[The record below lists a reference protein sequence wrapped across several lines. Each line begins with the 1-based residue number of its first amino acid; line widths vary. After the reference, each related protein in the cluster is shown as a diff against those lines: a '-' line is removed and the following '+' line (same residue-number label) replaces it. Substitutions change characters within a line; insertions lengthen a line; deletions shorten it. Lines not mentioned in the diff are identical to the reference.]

1 MAEPDG
7 FFLSLSRHLRHMATM
22 TPSVNTDVMRVFD
35 RSLLRRRRERAADG
49 YGAFAFLEEEVAGR
63 VAERLD
69 DIRRRFPL
77 ALELGSRS
85 GALGRAIRASGKVDT
100 LVQSD
105 LAPCW
110 AAARSGEGP
119 ALALDEEFLPVADGS
134 LDAVFGA
141 LSLHWVNDLPGALAQ
156 LRRALKPDG
165 LLLVALLGGE
175 TLVEL
180 RDAFAEAEVEVTGGL
195 SPRVSPFADLRDA
208 GGLLQRAGFALP
220 VVDADTI
227 TVTYDTALHLMR
239 DLRGMG
245 ETNMVLERR
254 RAPMT
259 RALLGR
265 VAEIYAQR
273 FAGDDG
279 RIPARF
285 QILYLTGWAPAP
297 SQPKPLRPGSAQ
309 GRLAA
314 ALGGAEVGTGEKPG
328 GA

>member
-1 MAEPDG
+1 MGERGG
-7 FFLSLSRHLRHMATM
+7 FSLSLLRRVVHMAAMAQSAT
-22 TPSVNTDVMRVFD
+22 TDAMRVFD
-35 RSLLRRRRERAADG
+35 RLLLRRRRERAADG
-49 YGAFAFLEEEVAGR
+49 FGDFAFLEEEVAHR
-63 VAERLD
+63 LAERLE

-77 ALELGSRS
+77 ALELGARS
-85 GALGRAIRASGKVDT
+85 GELGRALRASGKVGT
-100 LVQSD
+100 LIQSD
-105 LAPCW
+105 LAPRW
-110 AAARSGEGP
+110 AAARGAEGP
-119 ALALDEEFLPVADGS
+119 ALALDEEFLPIADGS

-141 LSLHWVNDLPGALAQ
+141 LSLHWVNDLPGALTQ
-156 LRRALKPDG
+156 VRRALKPDG

-245 ETNMVLERR
+245 ETNVVLERR

-259 RALLGR
+259 RALLNR
-265 VAEIYAQR
+265 VATVYADR
-273 FAGDDG
+273 FADADG

-297 SQPKPLRPGSAQ
+297 SQPQPLRPGSAQ

-328 GA
+328 SG

>member
-1 MAEPDG
+1 
-7 FFLSLSRHLRHMATM
+7 M
-22 TPSVNTDVMRVFD
+22 TDAMRVFD
-35 RSLLRRRRERAADG
+35 RSLVRRRRERAMGRYAE
-49 YGAFAFLEEEVAGR
+49 FAFLEQEVAHR
-63 VAERLD
+63 VADRLQ

-77 ALELGSRS
+77 ALELGARS
-85 GALGRAIRASGKVDT
+85 GALGSALRASGKIDS
-100 LVQSD
+100 LIRSD
-105 LAPCW
+105 LAPGW
-110 AAARSGEGP
+110 AEKRGTDGP
-119 ALALDEEFLPVADGS
+119 ALALDEEFLPIADGS
-134 LDAVFGA
+134 LDAIFGA
-141 LSLHWVNDLPGALAQ
+141 LSLHWVNDLPGALTQ
-156 LRRALKPDG
+156 MRRALKPDG

-180 RDAFAEAEVEVTGGL
+180 RDAFAEAEVDVTGGL

-227 TVTYDTALHLMR
+227 TVTYETALHLMR

-245 ETNMVLERR
+245 ETNTVLERR

-273 FAGDDG
+273 FADGDG

-285 QILYLTGWAPAP
+285 QILYLTGWSPAP
-297 SQPKPLRPGSAQ
+297 SQPKPLRPGSARS
-309 GRLAA
+309 RLAD
-314 ALGGAEVGTGEKPG
+314 ALGGAEVGAGETPDG
-328 GA
+328 G